1 MNFVLLAY
9 MILQTLYYL
18 PVKFEALN
26 LSLSTRA
33 RRQKTLTIASF
44 FPKKFCYV
52 HGDLLHVN
60 I

>member
-44 FPKKFCYV
+44 FQRNFATYT
-52 HGDLLHVN
+52 GT
-60 I
+60 